1 MDTKRSYRPFRKTV
15 TAVSLALI
23 MVMLSSCNLPS
34 MPAATATPLAS
45 ATPMP
50 PQDTPTALPPTAT
63 ATQSASPTAS
73 TTPAAINIVFGAGMT
88 TTEQDGNIQ
97 PKQVQTYTLS
107 AGQNQAMM
115 LAVNSN
121 VGDVTLGVTEADGTV
136 LLDPAKKWI
145 DWQWILPK
153 TEVYTISI
161 YGGASAETYAL
172 TAKVAQIVNFPAG
185 TTSVTL
191 PGSTPSGDVV
201 AYSLACKVNQ
211 MLSASL
217 NVPNTTAYID
227 IFGIATGTLLSPN
240 GHATSFNGTLA
251 STQNYII
258 EVIPAHGQVVNY
270 TLTVGVK

>member
-1 MDTKRSYRPFRKTV
+1 MLEIANMEGVPYLIAANKHSRPCRQDEKGNWNMKRIWI
-15 TAVSLALI
+15 LGAL
-23 MVMLSSCNLPS
+23 
-34 MPAATATPLAS
+34 ATAIVAS
-45 ATPMP
+45 A
-50 PQDTPTALPPTAT
+50 
-63 ATQSASPTAS
+63 
-73 TTPAAINIVFGAGMT
+73 V
-88 TTEQDGNIQ
+88 
-97 PKQVQTYTLS
+97 
-107 AGQNQAMM
+107 
-115 LAVNSN
+115 
-121 VGDVTLGVTEADGTV
+121 
-136 LLDPAKKWI
+136 
-145 DWQWILPK
+145 
-153 TEVYTISI
+153 
-161 YGGASAETYAL
+161 TYAL